1 MFGNHHTHKR
11 RGSAS
16 ETGLPTDCPLA
27 HILEGIGLT
36 YIPSRNAKLDYCGG
50 TGLVVE
56 MRGDYADNKEYF
68 TTLDR
73 VLYFM
78 LYIRTSN
85 PCGVLAALERN
96 REKLAGC
103 FGVLNFTV
111 QSFAAPSGTQG
122 SGTNAPFLEQ
132 DFQLVNGKV
141 GNLAALMAAARA
153 SQSSLAN
160 NNDKEKGPNV
170 QLVNGKV
177 GDRAAMMASSRASRS
192 SLTNNNDKGKGPNEQ
207 ASVQKKRKLS
217 EKEQEWASK
226 GQELVQRVRDLAA
239 KEQEWA
245 REKQEWAREKQEMMV
260 DSRRKD
266 EQLVEWAREKQEMM
280 EHSRRKD
287 EQLVALGQENIDLKR
302 RMDDMKEKMSAVAQ
316 ELLSLATRK

>member
-36 YIPSRNAKLDYCGG
+36 YIPSRNATLNYCGG

-56 MRGDYADNKEYF
+56 MRGDYADKKEYF

-73 VLYFM
+73 VLYFV

-111 QSFAAPSGTQG
+111 QSFAAASAGTQG
-122 SGTNAPFLEQ
+122 SSTNAPFLEQ

-153 SQSSLAN
+153 SQSSLGN
-160 NNDKEKGPNV
+160 DNDKGKGPNV

-177 GDRAAMMASSRASRS
+177 GDQAALMASSRASRS

-245 REKQEWAREKQEMMV
+245 REKQEWAREKQEMME
-260 DSRRKD
+260 D
-266 EQLVEWAREKQEMM
+266 
-280 EHSRRKD
+280 SRRKD

-302 RMDDMKEKMSAVAQ
+302 RMDDMKEQMSAVAQ